1 MSGKE
6 QERGEERVTNLLF
19 GTWRIPSCAFFRPAG
34 ILSLYIVR
42 VEYTGRN
49 QSNFRG
55 EHMKNKIKYAWLL
68 LQITLMTGLSSIVSW
83 ADETEAEEDE
93 VIDFIK
99 NGPGSGARD
108 PFSKATDMVKNTGA
122 SFYQLA
128 MAVTVVIMIVCFIAA
143 GLRYAW
149 CKGQR
154 REESKDN
161 ILAAFVGGTIAF
173 AACSLVLLVKNIAGG
188 LF

>member
-1 MSGKE
+1 
-6 QERGEERVTNLLF
+6 
-19 GTWRIPSCAFFRPAG
+19 
-34 ILSLYIVR
+34 
-42 VEYTGRN
+42 
-49 QSNFRG
+49 
-55 EHMKNKIKYAWLL
+55 MKNKIKYAWLL
-68 LQITLMTGLSSIVSW
+68 LQIAIMSGLSSFVSW
-83 ADETEAEEDE
+83 ADETDSSDDE
-93 VIDFIK
+93 LIDFIK
-99 NGPGSGARD
+99 GGPSSGTKD
-108 PFSKATDMVKNTGA
+108 PFSKATEMVKNTGA

>member
-1 MSGKE
+1 
-6 QERGEERVTNLLF
+6 
-19 GTWRIPSCAFFRPAG
+19 
-34 ILSLYIVR
+34 
-42 VEYTGRN
+42 
-49 QSNFRG
+49 
-55 EHMKNKIKYAWLL
+55 MKNRIKYAWLL
-68 LQITLMTGLSSIVSW
+68 LQVMIMSGLSSIVSW
-83 ADETEAEEDE
+83 ADETEAADDALIE
-93 VIDFIK
+93 FIK
-99 NGPGSGARD
+99 GGPTSGTND
-108 PFSKATDMVKNTGA
+108 PFEKATEMVKNTGA

-128 MAVTVVIMIVCFIAA
+128 MSVTVVIMIVCFIAA

>member
-1 MSGKE
+1 MGTDRKVPCLFSVPPLCHAIFAKMAWHSGGTAK
-6 QERGEERVTNLLF
+6 QIDEEN
-19 GTWRIPSCAFFRPAG
+19 
-34 ILSLYIVR
+34 
-42 VEYTGRN
+42 
-49 QSNFRG
+49 
-55 EHMKNKIKYAWLL
+55 HMKRKIQYIWLL
-68 LQITLMTGLSSIVSW
+68 LQTMLLSFWINITVW
-83 ADETEAEEDE
+83 AGETEASDE
-93 VIDFIK
+93 LIDFIK
-99 NGPGSGARD
+99 AGPGDRD
-108 PFSKATDMVKNTGA
+108 PFEKATDMVKNTGA

-128 MAVTVVIMIVCFIAA
+128 MTVTVVVMIVCFIAA

-161 ILAAFVGGTIAF
+161 ILAAFVGGGIAF

>member
-1 MSGKE
+1 M
-6 QERGEERVTNLLF
+6 
-19 GTWRIPSCAFFRPAG
+19 
-34 ILSLYIVR
+34 
-42 VEYTGRN
+42 RN
-49 QSNFRG
+49 
-55 EHMKNKIKYAWLL
+55 KLKYVWLL
-68 LQITLMTGLSSIVSW
+68 IQITLMSGFHTMLAW
-83 ADETEAEEDE
+83 ADETDADDE

-99 NGPGSGARD
+99 NGPTSGGKD
-108 PFSKATDMVKNTGA
+108 PFSKATEMVKNTGA

-128 MAVTVVIMIVCFIAA
+128 MAVTIVIMIVCFIGA